1 MGFFS
6 SKTFV
11 RHLLAALLLYTAIIW
26 VILRLISNYT
36 LHGKTIAVPDL
47 KGKRMEVVEKLLKEV
62 DLKFMVIDSVYV
74 AEKPKGSV
82 IEQNPAPGFQVKKSR
97 TVYLTLNAFN
107 PPKVKL
113 PELKDVSLRQA
124 TAMLETYG
132 LEVGNISYVPDFAK
146 DAVIEMKYKGRNISA
161 GTQVV
166 QGEKIDLVLGD
177 GLEGEKI
184 DLPNFLG
191 LTRKKALEEIKEYKL
206 SVGAEVFDADVKDS
220 AKARVYRQIPPF
232 RVGEQIV
239 QGRPVDFFFTN
250 DPDKIKAAKDSVNFG
265 DEDEE

>member
-1 MGFFS
+1 MSFFS
-6 SKTFV
+6 SKTFF
-11 RHLLAALLLYTAIIW
+11 RHLFAALIVYSAIIW

-36 LHGKTIAVPDL
+36 LHGKTIPVPNL
-47 KGKRMEVVEKLLKEV
+47 KGKKMEVVEKMLQEL

-132 LEVGNISYVPDFAK
+132 LEVGNLSYVPDFAK
-146 DAVIEMKYKGRNISA
+146 DAVIEM
-161 GTQVV
+161 
-166 QGEKIDLVLGD
+166 
-177 GLEGEKI
+177 
-184 DLPNFLG
+184 
-191 LTRKKALEEIKEYKL
+191 
-206 SVGAEVFDADVKDS
+206 
-220 AKARVYRQIPPF
+220 
-232 RVGEQIV
+232 
-239 QGRPVDFFFTN
+239 
-250 DPDKIKAAKDSVNFG
+250 
-265 DEDEE
+265 

>member
-11 RHLLAALLLYTAIIW
+11 RHFFAALLIYSAIIW
-26 VILRLISNYT
+26 LILRLISNYT

-47 KGKRMEVVEKLLKEV
+47 KGKEMGVVEKLLNDV

-74 AEKPKGSV
+74 AEKPKGCV

-124 TAMLETYG
+124 TAVLETYG
-132 LEVGNISYVPDFAK
+132 LEVGNLSYVPDFAK
-146 DAVIEMKYKGRNISA
+146 DAVIEMKYKGRSIA
-161 GTQVV
+161 PGTQVV
-166 QGEKIDLVLGD
+166 QGQKIDLVLGD

-191 LTRKKALEEIKEYKL
+191 LSRKKVLEQIKEFKL
-206 SVGAEVFDADVKDS
+206 SVGAEVFDTDVKDS
-220 AKARVYRQIPPF
+220 SIAKVYRQIPPF
-232 RVGEQIV
+232 RIGEQIV
-239 QGRPVDFFFTN
+239 QGRPVDLFFTN
-250 DPDKIKAAKDSVNFG
+250 DADKIKAAKDSVNFG
-265 DEDEE
+265 DDEEE

>member
-1 MGFFS
+1 MSFFN
-6 SKTFV
+6 SKTFF
-11 RHLLAALLLYTAIIW
+11 RHLFAALIVYSAIIW

-36 LHGKTIAVPDL
+36 LHGKTIPVPNL
-47 KGKRMEVVEKLLKEV
+47 KGKKMEVVEKMLQEV

-132 LEVGNISYVPDFAK
+132 LEVGNLSYVPDFAK
-146 DAVIEMKYKGRNISA
+146 DAVIEMEYRGKKITA
-161 GTQVV
+161 GTMIVK
-166 QGEKIDLVLGD
+166 GEKIDLVLGD

-184 DLPNFLG
+184 ELPNFLG
-191 LTRKKALEEIKEYKL
+191 LSRKKVIDLLKENKL
-206 SVGAEVFDADVKDS
+206 NIGAEVFDADVTDS
-220 AKARVYRQIPPF
+220 SKAKVYRQIPPF
-232 RVGEQIV
+232 RVGEEIV
-239 QGRPVDFFFTN
+239 QGRTVDFFFTN
-250 DPDKIKAAKDSVNFG
+250 DLNKIKIAKDSVNFG
-265 DEDEE
+265 DDDEE

>member
-11 RHLLAALLLYTAIIW
+11 RHLFAALLIYSAIIW
-26 VILRLISNYT
+26 LLLRLISNYT
-36 LHGKTIAVPDL
+36 LHGKTIPVPDL
-47 KGKRMEVVEKLLKEV
+47 KNKKLAEVEKILSDV
-62 DLKFMVIDSVYV
+62 GLKFMVIDSVYV
-74 AEKPKGSV
+74 ADKPKGSV
-82 IEQNPAPGFQVKKSR
+82 IEQNPAPNFQVKKSR

-113 PELKDVSLRQA
+113 PDLKDVSLRQA
-124 TAMLETYG
+124 TALLETYG
-132 LEVGNISYVPDFAK
+132 LKVGKLSYVPDFAK
-146 DAVIEMKYKGRNISA
+146 DAVIEMKYKGSVIKA

-166 QGEKIDLVLGD
+166 QGETIELVLGD

-191 LTRKKALEEIKEYKL
+191 LTRKRVLEEIKEYKL

-220 AKARVYRQIPPF
+220 SKARVYRQIPPF
-232 RVGEQIV
+232 RIGEQIV
-239 QGRPVDFFFTN
+239 QGRPVDLFFTN
-250 DPDKIKAAKDSVNFG
+250 DSEKIKAAKDSVNFG